1 MSKIFSN
8 SVWERKIICETD
20 IQFTDGGKGKKKA
33 ELFDLCQEAV
43 AMKHVK
49 LATFAE
55 DRKKVS
61 VEGEFIKK

>member
-33 ELFDLCQEAV
+33 ELFDLC
-43 AMKHVK
+43 
-49 LATFAE
+49 
-55 DRKKVS
+55 
-61 VEGEFIKK
+61 